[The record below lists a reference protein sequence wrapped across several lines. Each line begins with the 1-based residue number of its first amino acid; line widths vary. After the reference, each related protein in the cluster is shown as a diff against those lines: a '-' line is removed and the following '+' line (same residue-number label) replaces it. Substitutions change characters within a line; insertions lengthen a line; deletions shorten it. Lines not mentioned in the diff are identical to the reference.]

1 MHRGGERFKA
11 EPRVCDERGK
21 GTEKARIETN
31 SERARKEE
39 ATRTCRR
46 FSFSSSFPFFFTRR
60 SGHGG
65 SASGEGEGKG
75 IVSGWTRAIPAF
87 ARTSLPR
94 LPMRSGDGPSDDPT
108 ATSYFYPSSAFILPP
123 RSAPRRKIARLPTG
137 QSLARSSYPPSVL
150 SHVTHRAATPRVLPP
165 NEPTA
170 TTVVVSPSPLHHRFT
185 SLLSTNSQHSLA
197 PFFADRQTPPP
208 RSPLALGGGYY
219 RRDRSNAPRDPRLF
233 VPPSFEVDT
242 DDSLHD
248 RTTARSNTPG
258 RYPRNLHSSRNTL
271 GGGSRALS
279 SPPRPFAHVNFPPSP
294 SSVHLSTASGFARA
308 REIVRVGEEKR
319 KETAKRRATVAARQ
333 GVAVGRRW
341 TARLAVVRGA
351 MTVSPLSH
359 ERRQRPHQTTPRAH
373 SLPLHSPRRPLASP
387 CLGPTNAILIG
398 RKGGIQ
404 PRNDFPRC
412 PAALFSSLYFFLRPS
427 DLSLS
432 FFPGSSTPLQ
442 RILLRPFSPIS

>member
-46 FSFSSSFPFFFTRR
+46 FSFSSSFPSFFTRR
-60 SGHGG
+60 SGG
-65 SASGEGEGKG
+65 SASGEEEGKG

-94 LPMRSGDGPSDDPT
+94 LPTRSGDGPSDDPT

-294 SSVHLSTASGFARA
+294 SSVHLSGFARA

>member
-94 LPMRSGDGPSDDPT
+94 LPTRSGDGPSDDPT

-208 RSPLALGGGYY
+208 RSPRALGGGYY

-242 DDSLHD
+242 DDS
-248 RTTARSNTPG
+248 TTARSNTASY
-258 RYPRNLHSSRNTL
+258 RDDIRVISTPRETL
-271 GGGSRALS
+271 SAEDRARSPLLLVRS
-279 SPPRPFAHVNFPPSP
+279 PTSTFHRRRHPSTCPPRPDS
-294 SSVHLSTASGFARA
+294 RA
-308 REIVRVGEEKR
+308 RERSYASGRKREK
-319 KETAKRRATVAARQ
+319 KRRRE
-333 GVAVGRRW
+333 
-341 TARLAVVRGA
+341 
-351 MTVSPLSH
+351 
-359 ERRQRPHQTTPRAH
+359 ERRSRPVRE
-373 SLPLHSPRRPLASP
+373 
-387 CLGPTNAILIG
+387 
-398 RKGGIQ
+398 
-404 PRNDFPRC
+404 
-412 PAALFSSLYFFLRPS
+412 
-427 DLSLS
+427 
-432 FFPGSSTPLQ
+432 
-442 RILLRPFSPIS
+442 

>member
-1 MHRGGERFKA
+1 MWFLRTRVGPGSPNGIKDFGGLGGWIRNLARLRDTRTRMHRGGERFKA

-60 SGHGG
+60 SGG

-94 LPMRSGDGPSDDPT
+94 LPTRSGDGPSDDPT

-219 RRDRSNAPRDPRLF
+219 RRDRFNAPRDPRLF

-242 DDSLHD
+242 DDS
-248 RTTARSNTPG
+248 TTARSNTASY
-258 RYPRNLHSSRNTL
+258 RDDIRVISTPRETL
-271 GGGSRALS
+271 SAEDRARSPLLLVRS
-279 SPPRPFAHVNFPPSP
+279 PTSTFHRRRHPSTCPPRPDS
-294 SSVHLSTASGFARA
+294 RA
-308 REIVRVGEEKR
+308 RERSYASGRKREK
-319 KETAKRRATVAARQ
+319 KRRRE
-333 GVAVGRRW
+333 
-341 TARLAVVRGA
+341 
-351 MTVSPLSH
+351 
-359 ERRQRPHQTTPRAH
+359 ERRSRPVRE
-373 SLPLHSPRRPLASP
+373 
-387 CLGPTNAILIG
+387 
-398 RKGGIQ
+398 
-404 PRNDFPRC
+404 
-412 PAALFSSLYFFLRPS
+412 
-427 DLSLS
+427 
-432 FFPGSSTPLQ
+432 
-442 RILLRPFSPIS
+442 

>member
-1 MHRGGERFKA
+1 MRRTRKGDGESAYRDEFRKSAEGGSDA
-11 EPRVCDERGK
+11 HV
-21 GTEKARIETN
+21 
-31 SERARKEE
+31 
-39 ATRTCRR
+39 
-46 FSFSSSFPFFFTRR
+46 SSFLFLFLLSFLFR

-94 LPMRSGDGPSDDPT
+94 LPTRSGDGPSDDPT

-219 RRDRSNAPRDPRLF
+219 RRDRSNAPRDPRPLRPTEF
-233 VPPSFEVDT
+233 
-242 DDSLHD
+242 
-248 RTTARSNTPG
+248 RG
-258 RYPRNLHSSRNTL
+258 RYR
-271 GGGSRALS
+271 
-279 SPPRPFAHVNFPPSP
+279 
-294 SSVHLSTASGFARA
+294 
-308 REIVRVGEEKR
+308 
-319 KETAKRRATVAARQ
+319 
-333 GVAVGRRW
+333 
-341 TARLAVVRGA
+341 
-351 MTVSPLSH
+351 
-359 ERRQRPHQTTPRAH
+359 
-373 SLPLHSPRRPLASP
+373 
-387 CLGPTNAILIG
+387 
-398 RKGGIQ
+398 
-404 PRNDFPRC
+404 
-412 PAALFSSLYFFLRPS
+412 
-427 DLSLS
+427 
-432 FFPGSSTPLQ
+432 
-442 RILLRPFSPIS
+442 

>member
-1 MHRGGERFKA
+1 MWFLRTRVGPGSPNGIKDFGGLGGWIRNLARLRDTRTRMHRGGERFKA

-60 SGHGG
+60 SGG

-94 LPMRSGDGPSDDPT
+94 LPTRSGDGPSDDPT

-248 RTTARSNTPG
+248 RTTARSNTASY
-258 RYPRNLHSSRNTL
+258 RDDIRVISTPRETL
-271 GGGSRALS
+271 SAEDRARSPLLLVRS
-279 SPPRPFAHVNFPPSP
+279 PTSTFHRRRHPSTCPPRPDS
-294 SSVHLSTASGFARA
+294 RA
-308 REIVRVGEEKR
+308 RERSYASGRKREK
-319 KETAKRRATVAARQ
+319 KRRRE
-333 GVAVGRRW
+333 
-341 TARLAVVRGA
+341 
-351 MTVSPLSH
+351 
-359 ERRQRPHQTTPRAH
+359 ERRSRPVRE
-373 SLPLHSPRRPLASP
+373 
-387 CLGPTNAILIG
+387 
-398 RKGGIQ
+398 
-404 PRNDFPRC
+404 
-412 PAALFSSLYFFLRPS
+412 
-427 DLSLS
+427 
-432 FFPGSSTPLQ
+432 
-442 RILLRPFSPIS
+442 